1 MCVGNLFKPPKPPAA
16 PKRLDPAPP
25 LRPAPP
31 LQEMGKA
38 EKLREESEEEKI
50 STRKKTA
57 LELEKVKE
65 CVKEFSAIDPA
76 TTPDSPPGGISGP

>member
-50 STRKKTA
+50 STRKKKA
-57 LELEKVKE
+57 LEIEKVKE
-65 CVKEFSAIDPA
+65 GVKEFSAIDPA